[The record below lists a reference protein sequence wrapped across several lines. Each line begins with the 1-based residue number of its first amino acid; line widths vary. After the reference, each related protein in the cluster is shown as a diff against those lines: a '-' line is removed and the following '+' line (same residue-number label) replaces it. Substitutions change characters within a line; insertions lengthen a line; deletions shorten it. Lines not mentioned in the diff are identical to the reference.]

1 MDSDFRV
8 QAVGIRMAY
17 NSSPYRTGLKKYSD
31 VARVLNYFAGLH
43 SPTPNDFLSSYSA
56 TVARASDVVEFVRS
70 IPADYCSSAFKSKVE
85 DMQRFCGLSEARARD
100 ILNRSGMK
108 GFVDE
113 VRDKLI
119 AFDGLEDPGDLSDPK
134 DESPIPVYSDFS
146 NAFLI

>member
-1 MDSDFRV
+1 MDSNFSV

-17 NSSPYRTGLKKYSD
+17 NSSPYRSGLKKYSD
-31 VARVLNYFAGLH
+31 VARVLHKFDGLH
-43 SPTPNDFLSSYSA
+43 SPNDFISSYSA
-56 TVARASDVVEFVRS
+56 TVAKASDIVEFVRS

-113 VRDKLI
+113 VWDKLTG
-119 AFDGLEDPGDLSDPK
+119 FDGSDDPGDQPDPK
-134 DESPIPVYSDFS
+134 EKSPVSAYSDFS
-146 NAFLI
+146 NVFLI